1 MSWEAAH
8 FAVAVVVVASIAV
21 VGGRRGAVV
30 VVVVVVVRMT
40 STDDGGDGGGK
51 SSSESWVGSY
61 GSCSG
66 THRVSERGRLSLM
79 RQMLLLLLGIRPH

>member
-8 FAVAVVVVASIAV
+8 FAVAVVVASIAV

-30 VVVVVVVRMT
+30 VVVRMA
-40 STDDGGDGGGK
+40 STDDGGDGGRK

-66 THRVSERGRLSLM
+66 THCVSERGRLSLM